1 MTLVFSP
8 ATIRIRMSKRELQ
21 DSLKTITKRLTEDY
35 KAEKVILFGS
45 AARGDFG
52 QNSDLDI
59 LVLKRGVDKLDSLQR
74 GREARAML
82 GDIDIPVDILVHTP
96 YEIEK
101 RLYLRDPFFEKI
113 FEEGKILYG
122 RP

>member
-1 MTLVFSP
+1 MTLFPPP
-8 ATIRIRMSKRELQ
+8 ATIKPKMSKRELQ
-21 DSLKTITKRLTEDY
+21 DSIKTIVKRLTKGY
-35 KAEKVILFGS
+35 GAEKIVLFGS
-45 AARGDFG
+45 TARGDFG

-59 LVLKRGVDKLDSLQR
+59 LVLKEGIDKLNSLQR
-74 GREARAML
+74 GREARAVL

-122 RP
+122 CP